1 MQMALDGDFQT
12 ETDGRPRA
20 FQSVFSTAIA
30 SVTDVCERL
39 GLVEADAT
47 PEELPE
53 DPDRE
58 LWASISSDVCAG
70 AENAAFAAGLHHQ
83 AAAELDDIAREL
95 ASIKSLLDASG
106 RHRG

>member
-1 MQMALDGDFQT
+1 MALDGDVQT
-12 ETDGRPRA
+12 ETDGRS
-20 FQSVFSTAIA
+20 SVFQGALSTALA

-39 GLVEADAT
+39 GLVEPTAT
-47 PEELPE
+47 PELPD

-95 ASIKSLLDASG
+95 ASIKSLLGAPAKSVS
-106 RHRG
+106 

>member
-1 MQMALDGDFQT
+1 MALDGDFQT
-12 ETDGRPRA
+12 ETDGRSRA
-20 FQSVFSTAIA
+20 FQSALSTAIA

-39 GLVEADAT
+39 GLVETNAT
-47 PEELPE
+47 LDLPE

-95 ASIKSLLDASG
+95 ASIKSLLGASG